1 MATKS
6 ITTAPLLDE
15 VMGPEGGPALI
26 DFWAPWCG
34 PCRMMEPHYE
44 AISEAYGEYPVSFY
58 KLNTEDH
65 PELSRRFRVRSIPT
79 ILLVH
84 DGQILDS
91 MIGAQ
96 DQRRLKKKVDWLL
109 KKTGHAPPE
118 SKGGLLSRLGRAFR
132 G

>member
-1 MATKS
+1 MS
-6 ITTAPLLDE
+6 TTNIDTAKLLDE

-34 PCRMMEPHYE
+34 PCRMMGPHYE
-44 AISEAYGEYPVSFY
+44 AISETYADYPVAFY

-79 ILLVH
+79 VLLIH
-84 DGQILDS
+84 EGEILDVLVGVS
-91 MIGAQ
+91 
-96 DQRRLKKKVDWLL
+96 DQRRLGKKVNWLL
-109 KKTGHAPPE
+109 KKAGHASPE
-118 SKGGLLSRLGRAFR
+118 AEGGLLSRIGRRLR

>member
-1 MATKS
+1 MATTS
-6 ITTAPLLDE
+6 ISTAKLLDE

-44 AISEAYGEYPVSFY
+44 AVSEAYADHPVGFY

-79 ILLVH
+79 IILVH
-84 DGQILDS
+84 QGQIVDS

-96 DQRRLKKKVDWLL
+96 DQRRLTKKVNWLL
-109 KKTGHAPPE
+109 KRAGHTPP
-118 SKGGLLSRLGRAFR
+118 GGDDGLLARIGRKLR